1 MTITSNAKL
10 FAAAAGLAVLTGC
23 ATGPVTNRGDYQI
36 SNREGNSGPMQYGS
50 AACRQA
56 KIEVIEQGAVAG
68 YSRQYPYLTRSFMS
82 NQSSDV
88 SVTSGV
94 TGRRFMLASSAI
106 ETQVANAMKGVAVAG
121 AGAVALGGS
130 VQQRGRYA
138 PNQSF
143 GTNLRRGVEAGV
155 ATAGAVAGTQIAIAG
170 AEKIV
175 DVAKTALNGGV
186 SDAELRDRCKA
197 DVQAGA
203 YDIQGQG
210 AVQQQ
215 YVPAGPQ
222 YQQPPQ
228 QQYNRFIPAPIPA
241 YPGQQYRPY

>member
-1 MTITSNAKL
+1 MTNTLDKAKL

-23 ATGPVTNRGDYQI
+23 ANKPINSGDFQI

-56 KIEVIEQGAVAG
+56 KIEVLEQGAVAG
-68 YSRQYPYLTRSFMS
+68 YSRQYPYLTRSFMTPGF
-82 NQSSDV
+82 NQYSSDV
-88 SVTSGV
+88 AVTSGV
-94 TGRRFMLASSAI
+94 SGRRFLLASSTI
-106 ETQVANAMKGVAVAG
+106 ETQVANAMKGVALAG
-121 AGAVALGGS
+121 AGAVGLAGS

-170 AEKIV
+170 AEKLV
-175 DVAKTALNGGV
+175 DAAKTALNGGV

-215 YVPAGPQ
+215 YVPAA
-222 YQQPPQ
+222 PPQ
-228 QQYNRFIPAPIPA
+228 QQNNRYIPAPIPA
-241 YPGQQYRPY
+241 YPGQYRPY

>member
-56 KIEVIEQGAVAG
+56 KIDVLEQSAVAG
-68 YSRQYPYLTRSFMS
+68 YSRQYPYLTRSFMTPGFNQYS
-82 NQSSDV
+82 NDV
-88 SVTSGV
+88 AVTSGV
-94 TGRRFMLASSAI
+94 SGRRFLLASSTI
-106 ETQVANAMKGVAVAG
+106 ETQVANAMKGVAIAG
-121 AGAVALGGS
+121 AGAVAIGGS
-130 VQQRGRYA
+130 VQQRYNR
-138 PNQSF
+138 NQSF

-170 AEKIV
+170 AEKLV
-175 DVAKTALNGGV
+175 DAAKTALNGGV
-186 SDAELRDRCKA
+186 SDAELRERCKA

-210 AVQQQ
+210 AVQQP
-215 YVPAGPQ
+215 YVPAV
-222 YQQPPQ
+222 PQ
-228 QQYNRFIPAPIPA
+228 QQNNRYIPAPIPA
-241 YPGQQYRPY
+241 YPGQYQRPY